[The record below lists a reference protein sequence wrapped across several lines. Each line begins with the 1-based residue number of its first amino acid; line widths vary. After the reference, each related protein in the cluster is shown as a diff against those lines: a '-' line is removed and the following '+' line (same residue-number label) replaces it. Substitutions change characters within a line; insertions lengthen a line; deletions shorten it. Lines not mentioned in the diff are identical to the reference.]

1 MTDIE
6 INVLINEINRSD
18 LLEMLWIEKGSSAN
32 IMIDTLDLE
41 TPSEIMYTKE
51 DIIALLEN
59 LETDYYNWYE
69 FSDLQ
74 KMILEDWRVRI
85 NYWTSLITKKPI
97 KKFKNP
103 NLLNVNP
110 KVERDNIKNPYFTLW
125 RIVPISIHWKWEQT
139 LKEK

>member
-6 INVLINEINRSD
+6 INELINEINRSD
-18 LLEMLWIEKGSSAN
+18 LLEMLKIEKGTSAN
-32 IMIDTLDLE
+32 VMIDTLDLM
-41 TPSEIMYTKE
+41 TPTEIMYTRD
-51 DIIALLEN
+51 DIIALLET

-97 KKFKNP
+97 
-103 NLLNVNP
+103 
-110 KVERDNIKNPYFTLW
+110 
-125 RIVPISIHWKWEQT
+125 
-139 LKEK
+139 